1 MQRRMSFSV
10 AILGTVGHSSD
21 ITRNMGIVLEYRE
34 LRIFNVNGYK
44 KEIQSSLGV
53 ITGVVNV
60 P

>member
-1 MQRRMSFSV
+1 MSLSG

-21 ITRNMGIVLEYRE
+21 ITRNRDIVLEYRE
-34 LRIFNVNGYK
+34 LRIFNVNRYK

-53 ITGVVNV
+53 FTGVVNV

>member
-1 MQRRMSFSV
+1 MSFSV